1 MKDDVE
7 ALQERV
13 EQLEDRVAT
22 IEERFESGEVPDEPA
37 DLRTFVEQVDPST
50 HVERVVTIG
59 YHLEN
64 QQGRENFNI
73 EDIEEGYRTC
83 KIQKPANPSDAL
95 ANAEKRG
102 WLMRDGKDEH
112 YQLWILT
119 HEGEQHVEEVNDA

>member
-1 MKDDVE
+1 MNDDVE

-59 YHLEN
+59 YYFEI
-64 QQGRENFNI
+64 QQGRENFTV

-112 YQLWILT
+112 YQLWMLT
-119 HEGEQHVEEVNDA
+119 REGEQYVEEVSEA